1 MRLKQHQQQKRTTC
15 KLVKQKT
22 TKKLIKDSNFQASF
36 QNLFSCQGYF
46 SVQINSRTGE
56 KIKTERFSVKLL
68 TADHQRSGFSNCGK
82 GSHTSCVYMDPNIPI
97 ITRLNMLES
106 TEPQTQI
113 LLLGQEEEDHS

>member
-68 TADHQRSGFSNCGK
+68 TADHQRTGWIMSALVSQTVEKDRTLAAF
-82 GSHTSCVYMDPNIPI
+82 TWTPI
-97 ITRLNMLES
+97 FR
-106 TEPQTQI
+106 
-113 LLLGQEEEDHS
+113 

>member
-15 KLVKQKT
+15 KPVKQKT

-97 ITRLNMLES
+97 ITRLKMSES
-106 TEPQTQI
+106 TKTQI
-113 LLLGQEEEDHS
+113 LLLGQEEEDYS